1 MRRADRTVATD
12 DLLVQ
17 RFVQCML
24 CGRRPESLDFAF
36 VEVHGLVV
44 ATAHCVLCRARDP
57 DLRELLALLEQ
68 RYGAVRQETSS
79 TAP

>member
-1 MRRADRTVATD
+1 
-12 DLLVQ
+12 
-17 RFVQCML
+17 
-24 CGRRPESLDFAF
+24 
-36 VEVHGLVV
+36 
-44 ATAHCVLCRARDP
+44 VLCRARDP